1 MYRSSVGF
9 SSLPVVAFQSFLIQ
23 LELLR
28 GRGVGVEVEGLGYT
42 ASLSWEQDGNNE
54 AIQERLRGE
63 LEGRDC
69 ELG

>member
-28 GRGVGVEVEGLGYT
+28 GRGVEVEGLGYT

>member
-1 MYRSSVGF
+1 MYKSSVGF

-23 LELLR
+23 LQLLR
-28 GRGVGVEVEGLGYT
+28 GRGVEGLGYT

-63 LEGRDC
+63 HEGRDC